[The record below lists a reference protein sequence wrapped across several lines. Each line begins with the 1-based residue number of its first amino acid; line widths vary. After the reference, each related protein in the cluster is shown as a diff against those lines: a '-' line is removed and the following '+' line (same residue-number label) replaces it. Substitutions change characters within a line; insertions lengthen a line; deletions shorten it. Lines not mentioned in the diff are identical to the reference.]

1 MAMFNSYV
9 ELSEG
14 NHDLISFMVWIRG
27 ATPYFQRFC
36 ITDRHKSDEKSR
48 FPSEGGKTMSRQSL
62 RSKQSLNH
70 RAKKNMYMDV
80 IYICEYVCPKKLKKI
95 AQTGFIGYF
104 AGSYNLS
111 RCLGIGS
118 PWPEPS
124 AHPWSCRDHGWA
136 KGINLPMFSSLF
148 GVMHPVF

>member
-9 ELSEG
+9 ELPEG

-36 ITDRHKSDEKSR
+36 ITDRHKSDEKTR

-70 RAKKNMYMDV
+70 RAKKKHVRGCYIYVNMFV
-80 IYICEYVCPKKLKKI
+80 QKNKKSHK
-95 AQTGFIGYF
+95 QV
-104 AGSYNLS
+104 S
-111 RCLGIGS
+111 
-118 PWPEPS
+118 
-124 AHPWSCRDHGWA
+124 
-136 KGINLPMFSSLF
+136 
-148 GVMHPVF
+148 